1 MENPLSKL
9 APQLFGEYPKSFLN
23 LFSKVTIPPETSE
36 DWVKNQLWEAYQFG
50 ELNHEGQKRKS
61 GEPYFMHCVNVA
73 ETLASWH
80 MDLTTIIAG
89 LLHDTVEDT
98 DVTILELESEFGED
112 FADNKKALNQISI
125 IRSKSLK
132 NEVTGYITRLIKK
145 ENREEKIKQDRRLAS
160 QPEEQEVK
168 VETPEITTEE
178 TVETTTVSDETP
190 SESETAE
197 ITIPA
202 SETTIGSDKST
213 EEKTE

>member
-1 MENPLSKL
+1 VNRIKRLSFEVLDEHK
-9 APQLFGEYPKSFLN
+9 
-23 LFSKVTIPPETSE
+23 
-36 DWVKNQLWEAYQFG
+36 
-50 ELNHEGQKRKS
+50 
-61 GEPYFMHCVNVA
+61 
-73 ETLASWH
+73 
-80 MDLTTIIAG
+80 
-89 LLHDTVEDT
+89 
-98 DVTILELESEFGED
+98 SEFGED

-168 VETPEITTEE
+168 VKTPEITTEE

>member
-1 MENPLSKL
+1 VNRIKRLSFEVLDEHK
-9 APQLFGEYPKSFLN
+9 
-23 LFSKVTIPPETSE
+23 
-36 DWVKNQLWEAYQFG
+36 
-50 ELNHEGQKRKS
+50 
-61 GEPYFMHCVNVA
+61 
-73 ETLASWH
+73 
-80 MDLTTIIAG
+80 
-89 LLHDTVEDT
+89 
-98 DVTILELESEFGED
+98 SEFGED

-168 VETPEITTEE
+168 VKTPEITTEE

-202 SETTIGSDKST
+202 SEPTVVSDEST

>member
-1 MENPLSKL
+1 MNRIKRLSFEVLDEHK
-9 APQLFGEYPKSFLN
+9 
-23 LFSKVTIPPETSE
+23 
-36 DWVKNQLWEAYQFG
+36 
-50 ELNHEGQKRKS
+50 
-61 GEPYFMHCVNVA
+61 
-73 ETLASWH
+73 
-80 MDLTTIIAG
+80 
-89 LLHDTVEDT
+89 
-98 DVTILELESEFGED
+98 SEFGED

-160 QPEEQEVK
+160 QPEEQEVQ

-197 ITIPA
+197 ITIPT
-202 SETTIGSDKST
+202 SETTIGSDEST